1 MPRRVSYA
9 ALTPAW
15 LPAWSSMSIQSWYSL
30 SVIAWTRT
38 SVLSRSRRCGVDDPT
53 VSRSAW
59 GKACWTPRAGSTR
72 ARGRVRAAARA
83 SARCWASSAA
93 ASAAQISSHG
103 RGAVVFARGV
113 LVVFQEQFAE
123 VSLRG
128 AQVRYGAQAALGESS
143 GQFGAEAD
151 GEDVGAVAPGYG
163 GCGL

>member
-1 MPRRVSYA
+1 MLDA
-9 ALTPAW
+9 AGGEH
-15 LPAWSSMSIQSWYSL
+15 QSQGQGAGRGE
-30 SVIAWTRT
+30 SVRE
-38 SVLSRSRRCGVDDPT
+38 VL
-53 VSRSAW
+53 
-59 GKACWTPRAGSTR
+59 
-72 ARGRVRAAARA
+72 
-83 SARCWASSAA
+83 ASSAA